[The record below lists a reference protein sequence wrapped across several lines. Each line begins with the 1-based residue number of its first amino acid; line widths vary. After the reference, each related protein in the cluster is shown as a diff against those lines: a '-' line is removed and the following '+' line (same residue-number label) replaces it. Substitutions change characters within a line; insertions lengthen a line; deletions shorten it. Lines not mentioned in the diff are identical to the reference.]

1 MPYCQYIVFPH
12 CLRMLELLQT
22 QQFVTNLKRADFK
35 DHLLHQQRSNW
46 VHQQQ
51 RPLGGSEG

>member
-1 MPYCQYIVFPH
+1 
-12 CLRMLELLQT
+12 MLELLQT